1 MTTATVLFRLCAPPN
16 SDEYPLRSLV
26 ELDDVGDSGTT
37 FMKPT
42 DINNGGEVL
51 Y

>member
-1 MTTATVLFRLCAPPN
+1 MKITEEKGEEEG
-16 SDEYPLRSLV
+16 DEYRLRSLV

-42 DINNGGEVL
+42 DINNGREVL